1 MKKKTKI
8 IGLCVAVIAL
18 VGIIFICIFAL
29 KPKKEFEVLDQSG
42 EVIATFDKWY
52 TLEEPEMV
60 YCDVAVS
67 EASEI
72 LAEKYNCSV
81 EKAKNMLWD
90 KKFQVYTYYEEDVQ
104 SALTIACVRY
114 KKDFSCGAA
123 VTDLQGNIVAAYG
136 HGVDHM
142 DVNYAMHSASPY
154 SSLKPL
160 SVYAQAIEKGVIN
173 WSSTYEDSAY
183 KQVTSSD
190 GTKRDWPANANGKYG
205 NKDVTIYE
213 AIRKSLNTVAVK
225 CLSDV
230 GILSSVEFLQ
240 GKFEIP
246 LSSEQYTAT
255 VHGGEEVIGNL
266 GMGYLKEGVTP
277 IDMAGYYQIFA
288 TGGVYNKPS
297 TIYMICDAK
306 GKELYTR
313 EYTPKEVITPVT
325 ADLMNKLLQGV
336 AKTGGTGVEAFCETT
351 QVAGKTGSA
360 DGNAHCWFAGITP
373 EYSCA
378 IWHGQHY
385 KNLAPVLFS
394 RTMERVY
401 EGDVELKN
409 VFAMHSNLQKIMY
422 CEESGMGMSKDC
434 TLVQMGYYVPGTQ
447 LETCNKH

>member
-8 IGLCVAVIAL
+8 IGLCVAVISL
-18 VGIIFICIFAL
+18 IGIILICIFAL
-29 KPKKEFEVLDQSG
+29 KPPKEFSVYNQSG
-42 EVIATFDKWY
+42 EVIATFEKWY
-52 TLEEPEMV
+52 TLEEHQMV
-60 YCDVAVS
+60 YCDAAVT
-67 EASEI
+67 EAAKI
-72 LAEKYNCSV
+72 LSDLYNCSI

-90 KKFQVYTYYEEDVQ
+90 KNFQVYTYYDADVQ
-104 SALTIACVRY
+104 SALTAACMKY
-114 KKDFSCGAA
+114 KKDFSCGGA
-123 VTDLQGNIVAAYG
+123 VADLQGNIVAAYG
-136 HGVDHM
+136 HGIDHM
-142 DVNYAMHSASPY
+142 DENYAIHAASPY

-173 WSSTYEDSAY
+173 WSTTYEDSAY
-183 KQVTSSD
+183 KQIASSN
-190 GTKRDWPANANGKYG
+190 GSQRDWPTNANGEYS

-225 CLSDV
+225 CLKDV

-240 GKFEIP
+240 SNFEIP
-246 LSSEQYTAT
+246 LSSERYTAT
-255 VHGGEEVIGNL
+255 IHGEEEIIGNIA
-266 GMGYLKEGVTP
+266 MGYLKEGVTP

-297 TIYMICDAK
+297 IIYKICDAE

-313 EYTPKEVITPVT
+313 EYAPKEVISPVT

-336 AKTGGTGVEAFCETT
+336 AKTGGTGVEAHCKSTE
-351 QVAGKTGSA
+351 VAGKTGSA
-360 DGNAHCWFAGITP
+360 DANAQCWFAGVTP

-378 IWHGQHY
+378 IWHGQNY

-401 EGDVELKN
+401 EGNTELKN
-409 VFAMHSNLQKIMY
+409 VFAMHSNLKKYMY
-422 CEESGMGMSKDC
+422 CEESGMGISKNC

-447 LETCNKH
+447 LKTCNKH